1 MSQSSIINQELIG
14 LNVRIAQSSDPSLVR
29 RAGRIIDES
38 KEMFTLLDRQKEFTV
53 AKTNCVFDFE
63 LLSGE
68 TIRIDGR
75 LLRGKSE
82 DRLKKRLNGRW

>member
-1 MSQSSIINQELIG
+1 MSQTSIINQELIG
-14 LNVRIAQSSDPSLVR
+14 LNARIAQSSDPSLVH

-38 KEMFTLLDRQKEFTV
+38 REMFTLLDRQKEFTV
-53 AKTNCVFDFE
+53 AKINCVFDFE

-68 TIRIDGR
+68 TIRIDGH

>member
-1 MSQSSIINQELIG
+1 MSQTSIINQELIG
-14 LNVRIAQSSDPSLVR
+14 LNARIAQSSDPSLVR
-29 RAGRIIDES
+29 RAGCVIDES

-53 AKTNCVFDFE
+53 TKANCVFDFE
-63 LLSGE
+63 LQSGE

-82 DRLKKRLNGRW
+82 DRIKKRLNGRW